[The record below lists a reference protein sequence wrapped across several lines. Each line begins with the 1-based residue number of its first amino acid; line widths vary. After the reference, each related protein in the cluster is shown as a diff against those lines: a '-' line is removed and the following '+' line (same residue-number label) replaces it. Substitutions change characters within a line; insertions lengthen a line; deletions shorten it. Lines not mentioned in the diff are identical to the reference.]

1 MASGRAVGLGVG
13 VAAAAVG
20 GGGGLEGRGGRSGEV
35 SKQSGAGV

>member
-13 VAAAAVG
+13 VAAVG